1 MFTMSKPLSLSK
13 LQSRE
18 RVRISAGEGKLF
30 YKRERVYGKYSRKHS
45 HSDKKS
51 AVSDIEYSRT
61 FIIPKT
67 PDYIKGVI
75 NLRGE
80 VLPVIDLSVLFYKK
94 TSGITNST
102 GIIFIEQQYK
112 NETLLVGV
120 IIDAVE
126 AVVDVPEDTISAA
139 PDYSTKINAEYIK
152 GIGKVD
158 EKFIILLNIEK
169 ILDIDLLSSYKK

>member
-1 MFTMSKPLSLSK
+1 MTGKEPSNY
-13 LQSRE
+13 
-18 RVRISAGEGKLF
+18 INEGSG
-30 YKRERVYGKYSRKHS
+30 YMEN
-45 HSDKKS
+45 S
-51 AVSDIEYSRT
+51 AVSANTLTKSLQYLTFFLGNQVYGFPVEIVKEVIEYSRT
-61 FIIPKT
+61 FVIPKT

-94 TSGITNST
+94 LSEISNST
-102 GIIFIEQQYK
+102 SIIFIEMQYK
-112 NETLLVGV
+112 NEVLLVGV

-139 PDYSTKINAEYIK
+139 PDYSTKIKAEYIK

-169 ILDIDLLSSYKK
+169 ILDIDRLSSYKK